1 MRGFFLC
8 DATQVYS
15 IANGD
20 TIDQLARIM
29 QGLRVAQFLKI
40 LTGARVG
47 FKDARAAA
55 SLPETHVMHSF
66 YTYVAGASLLIA
78 LFSLVYA
85 RSARHY
91 SHHCYQYVAET
102 NETSA
107 TLKQLTQIE
116 TELTEHADSI
126 AALHTSLHKLRSR
139 IHMRKV
145 NDDKKAADDG
155 PPDPNVD
162 PDGWKRYMNARIAQP
177 ARKE

>member
-1 MRGFFLC
+1 
-8 DATQVYS
+8 
-15 IANGD
+15 
-20 TIDQLARIM
+20 
-29 QGLRVAQFLKI
+29 
-40 LTGARVG
+40 
-47 FKDARAAA
+47 
-55 SLPETHVMHSF
+55 MHSF
-66 YTYVAGASLLIA
+66 YTYIAGASLLIA

-91 SHHCYQYVAET
+91 AQHCYQYVAET
-102 NETSA
+102 NESSA
-107 TLKQLTQIE
+107 TLKQLTYIE

-145 NDDKKAADDG
+145 NYDKKAADNA

-162 PDGWKRYMNARIAQP
+162 PDAWKRYMNALIAQP